1 MKRIPIYFITL
12 ATLFLWLTNVDAL
25 EVRIAGD
32 KLTLEADQ
40 IPLQSILKRF
50 AVLGIKIRTD
60 PELNP
65 EVSASFEEKDIQK
78 GLDSIL
84 KSFDYVLI
92 WETIQGPP
100 GPMLRL
106 AEIHVFKPGER
117 ELLRELGASSGLNI
131 GKNSVDGSLFVKNEI
146 LLRLKPGMSL
156 PEFNRLLRQIGGT
169 VLDSYPA
176 LGIYRILFP
185 ENSDV
190 PSLLEHLKTYPGVA
204 ETEPNY
210 AYPMPA
216 PERHLAR
223 ALSAGDIAEI
233 PLSGSDAPI
242 AILDSGLTGD
252 SGLHDLVLA
261 SLDVF
266 NPDNPIS
273 DSLGHGTQM
282 ALIAAGAVKPHGAGA
297 GAGTARRI
305 IPIKAFDDNGFTS
318 NFDIMRSI
326 DFAIDNGARVMSLS
340 WGSEHKSDFLE
351 KALHYATLKG
361 LIIVGSAGNEPTGK
375 PFYPAAY
382 PSVIGVGALGPD
394 GGSWKESNY
403 GNFVTLYA
411 PGFASLP
418 VGHRGDPGTYA
429 GTSISTAFMA
439 NIIASYLSENP
450 RASILDVF
458 QAVSKYF

>member
-1 MKRIPIYFITL
+1 MKRTPVFFFTL
-12 ATLFLWLTNVDAL
+12 VIFFLTLTSVGAL

-32 KLTLEADQ
+32 KLTLEADR
-40 IPLQSILKRF
+40 IPLQDILRRF
-50 AVLGIKIRTD
+50 AHLGIKIRTD
-60 PELNP
+60 PGLNP
-65 EVSASFEEKDIQK
+65 EVSASFEEKEIQK

-106 AEIHVFKPGER
+106 AEIHVFKPGEK
-117 ELLRELGASSGLNI
+117 ELLRELGSGSALNI
-131 GKNSVDGSLFVKNEI
+131 GKNPVDGSLFVRDEI
-146 LLRLKPGMSL
+146 LLRLKPGMNL
-156 PEFNRLLRQIGGT
+156 QEFNRLLRQIGGT
-169 VLDSYPA
+169 VLDSYPT
-176 LGIYRILFP
+176 LGIYRVLFP

-216 PERHLAR
+216 PEKHPAT

-233 PLSGSDAPI
+233 SLSGSDAPI
-242 AILDSGLTGD
+242 AILDSGLTAD

-266 NPDNPIS
+266 NPDSPIS

-282 ALIAAGAVKPHGAGA
+282 ALIAAGAVKPHGAGT
-297 GAGTARRI
+297 GAGTSRRI
-305 IPIKAFDDNGFTS
+305 IPIKAFDENGFTS
-318 NFDIMRSI
+318 NFDIMKSI
-326 DFAIDNGARVMSLS
+326 DFAIDYGARVMSLS

-351 KALHYATLKG
+351 RSLHHANLKG

-394 GGSWKESNY
+394 GRSWKESNY

-418 VGHRGDPGTYA
+418 VGHGGDPGTYA

-450 RASILDVF
+450 KASILEVF